1 MKLQKQQ
8 KIEKIIL
15 KNKAIEERLK
25 LNESLVNEKE
35 KSKKNLDLN
44 RKFSVENHEDKVHK
58 VLKKKH
64 EIENQKYWEDYQR
77 VFFKRKKYF
86 FLK

>member
-1 MKLQKQQ
+1 M
-8 KIEKIIL
+8 

-35 KSKKNLDLN
+35 KSKKILDLN
-44 RKFSVENHEDKVHK
+44 RKYSVENHEDKIHK

-64 EIENQKYWEDYQR
+64 EMENQKYWEDYQR
-77 VFFKRKKYF
+77 VFFKRKKVF